1 MSEFDTKTAVT
12 QIAEHL
18 PDEKITA
25 STVSGFLKKH
35 PNLAPP
41 KVLGRFYLWTDESV
55 VALVKAWKQIK
66 AGICLHC
73 GRPSDGSG
81 SPETTTKNR
90 VATQRSS
97 GGRASLADLDRRIWE
112 AEHEGEAV

>member
-1 MSEFDTKTAVT
+1 MVEFDTKTAVEK
-12 QIAEHL
+12 IAEHL

-35 PNLAPP
+35 PTLAPP
-41 KVLGRFYLWTDESV
+41 KVLGRFYLWRNESV

-73 GRPSDGSG
+73 GKPWDGSE
-81 SPETTTKNR
+81 PETTTGVMP

>member
-1 MSEFDTKTAVT
+1 MSEYDTKTAVEK
-12 QIAEHL
+12 IAEHL

-66 AGICLHC
+66 AGLCLHC
-73 GRPSDGSG
+73 GRPADGSG

-90 VATQRSS
+90 VATQ
-97 GGRASLADLDRRIWE
+97 ADLDRRIWE
-112 AEHEGEAV
+112 AEHEGGAV

>member
-1 MSEFDTKTAVT
+1 MLEFDTKTAVEK
-12 QIAEHL
+12 IAEHL

-73 GRPSDGSG
+73 GKPADGSLRVTR
-81 SPETTTKNR
+81 SPTLTGTAHLVKMP
-90 VATQRSS
+90 TGDD
-97 GGRASLADLDRRIWE
+97 GG
-112 AEHEGEAV
+112 AV